1 MLDGYVGSTIAFLPT
16 AWAGR
21 ILKWTE
27 DGDDLEGPIV
37 TIIVG
42 ALKGFLV
49 GGRSL
54 EYVLTTS
61 DHWEL
66 DGAAAAENR
75 AGTRLKGSSKPPKN
89 PRKSL
94 VRRKP

>member
-16 AWAGR
+16 AWAGK

-27 DGDDLEGPIV
+27 GGDDLEGSITPSI
-37 TIIVG
+37 G
-42 ALKGFLV
+42 ALKGLLV

-66 DGAAAAENR
+66 CSHTVVTT
-75 AGTRLKGSSKPPKN
+75 AGTTPDRGAGFEAG
-89 PRKSL
+89 RIHQT
-94 VRRKP
+94 